1 MNQASTTPAQAV
13 APIVDAPSK
22 PLPPAPP
29 APPGKGSRLGAIVV
43 LVLIVASLTWYFVA
57 DRLTPYTSQ
66 ARVQAFVV
74 PVATEVSGKVV
85 KVHVKNNEEVTTGQ
99 PLLDIDPFPYRIAL
113 QRSRSDYESVR
124 RSVSGSS
131 SAVEAA
137 RAALQGAKASHL
149 YAQQDAKRMEQIY
162 AEDPGAISIRRVQ
175 DAQATLT
182 KARSQEKAAEADL
195 LRAKEAA
202 GENNEKN
209 SQLISA
215 RSAVEKAELDLER
228 TRLVTPGRG
237 LVTDLRI
244 DVGQFAQAGA
254 PALTLIT
261 THDLWISAD
270 MTENNLGN
278 IAPGNEAAIV
288 LDLMPG
294 RVWKGRVRSLGS
306 GVDSGS
312 QTQTGTLPK
321 IENNRDWLRQAQRF
335 PVIIELDPSEREQLA
350 NMRIGGQADVLVY
363 TDDHA
368 LMNWLG
374 AAFIHLMSYFSY
386 VY

>member
-1 MNQASTTPAQAV
+1 
-13 APIVDAPSK
+13 
-22 PLPPAPP
+22 
-29 APPGKGSRLGAIVV
+29 
-43 LVLIVASLTWYFVA
+43 
-57 DRLTPYTSQ
+57 
-66 ARVQAFVV
+66 
-74 PVATEVSGKVV
+74 
-85 KVHVKNNEEVTTGQ
+85 
-99 PLLDIDPFPYRIAL
+99 
-113 QRSRSDYESVR
+113 
-124 RSVSGSS
+124 
-131 SAVEAA
+131 
-137 RAALQGAKASHL
+137 
-149 YAQQDAKRMEQIY
+149 MEQIY
-162 AEDPGAISIRRVQ
+162 AEDPGAVALRRVQ
-175 DAQATLT
+175 DAQATLI

-195 LRAKEAA
+195 IRAKEAA

-228 TRLVTPGRG
+228 TRLVASGSG

-244 DVGQFAQAGA
+244 DVGQFAQPGA
-254 PALTLIT
+254 PVLTLIA

-278 IAPGNEAAIV
+278 IVPGNEAAIV

-294 RVWKGRVRSLGS
+294 KVWKGRVRSLGS

-312 QTQTGTLPK
+312 QTQNGTLPK

-335 PVIIELDPSEREQLA
+335 PVIIELDPSEREQLR
-350 NMRIGGQADVLVY
+350 NLRIGGQADVLVY
-363 TDDHA
+363 TGDHG

-374 AAFIHLMSYFSY
+374 GVFISLMSYLSY

>member
-1 MNQASTTPAQAV
+1 MNHASTTPAQPAAQV
-13 APIVDAPSK
+13 VEVPPKPS
-22 PLPPAPP
+22 PP
-29 APPGKGSRLGAIVV
+29 APPGKGSRWGAIVV
-43 LVLIVASLTWYFVA
+43 LVLIVVSLTWYFVA

-74 PVATEVSGKVV
+74 PVATEVAGKVL
-85 KVHVKNNEEVTTGQ
+85 KVHVKNNQEVTTGQ
-99 PLLDIDPFPYRIAL
+99 LLLEIDPFSYRIAL
-113 QRSRSDYESVR
+113 QRSRSDYESMR
-124 RSVSGSS
+124 RSVSGSA

-137 RAALQGAKASHL
+137 RAALQGAKAVHV
-149 YAQQDAKRMEQIY
+149 YARQDATRMEQIY
-162 AEDPGAISIRRVQ
+162 AEDPGAVALRRVQ
-175 DAQATLT
+175 DAQATLI

-195 LRAKEAA
+195 LRAQEAA

-228 TRLVTPGRG
+228 TRLIAPGRG

-244 DVGQFAQAGA
+244 DVGQFAQPGA
-254 PALTLIT
+254 PVLTLIA

-278 IAPGNEAAIV
+278 IVVGNEAAIV

-294 RVWKGRVRSLGS
+294 KVWKGRVRSLGS

-312 QTQTGTLPK
+312 QTQNGTLPK

-350 NMRIGGQADVLVY
+350 NLRIGGQADVLVY
-363 TDDHA
+363 TGDHG

-374 AAFIHLMSYFSY
+374 ALFIKLMSYLSY